1 MRLTMSAYFW
11 YPLLLA
17 HHRCEATTR
26 TVTVFTATKDKAT
39 WGSRWYGNA
48 TTVPGL
54 RAPLSKWAIPPV
66 MEYSLLYMGLYIYIF
81 ILFIYI
87 YMGDINMYIYICRGR
102 ERDYKPLTKRDAH
115 PSMATRIKIKPNFVV
130 MIMIYHDDV
139 WLGLHKSSKHLRIRA
154 LACSEILARS
164 AVEISYYIS
173 PSRSELVN
181 RRRWENP

>member
-66 MEYSLLYMGLYIYIF
+66 MEYSLLYMGLYIYIY
-81 ILFIYI
+81 IYTIYI
-87 YMGDINMYIYICRGR
+87 YMGDINMYIYIYVEGER
-102 ERDYKPLTKRDAH
+102 EIINHLLSGMH
-115 PSMATRIKIKPNFVV
+115 IQ
-130 MIMIYHDDV
+130 V
-139 WLGLHKSSKHLRIRA
+139 WLPGSKSNPTLWWWSWYTMMMYGWDYINHPNTSGFGLSHVPKYLP
-154 LACSEILARS
+154 ARRLKYHIIFHHQ
-164 AVEISYYIS
+164 E
-173 PSRSELVN
+173 VN
-181 RRRWENP
+181 L